1 MVGVLEAIPIQTVI
15 NINSIMLEKNNLQY
29 HSLELVVSF

>member
-15 NINSIMLEKNNLQY
+15 NINSTMLEKNNLQY
-29 HSLELVVSF
+29 HSLELVFSL